1 MDMFKKIKVLNEYKG
16 RWFCINTIEGEKDH
30 LVKRDRIY
38 KLENVEILNGI
49 IRVNVRK
56 RYGHYQT
63 FFQMD
68 RFFHDFIEI
77 WQDETETIIFKLRF
91 NL

>member
-1 MDMFKKIKVLNEYKG
+1 MDMFEKIKLLKEYKG

-38 KLENVEILNGI
+38 KLEGVEIWNGV
-49 IRVNVRK
+49 IRVNVCK
-56 RYGHYQT
+56 RYGSYQT

-77 WQDETETIIFKLRF
+77 WRDPAETIIFKIRF
-91 NL
+91 GL